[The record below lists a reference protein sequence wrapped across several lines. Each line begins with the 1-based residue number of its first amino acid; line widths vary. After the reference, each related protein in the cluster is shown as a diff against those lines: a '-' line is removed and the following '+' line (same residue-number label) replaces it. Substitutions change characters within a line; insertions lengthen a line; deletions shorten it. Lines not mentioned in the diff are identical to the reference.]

1 MKNISIPIIVRIL
14 FGVVLVLLGLVNFTQ
29 SSPLP
34 NMPEAHMAFER
45 AIIDTGYVT
54 KVVGLVEFAAGLM
67 LILNRYVAFGL
78 VLIAPLSLNFI
89 LFKLF
94 LDPGT
99 FAPIPIVYAFLN
111 AYLAWQYRDKYLPL
125 LQAR

>member
-1 MKNISIPIIVRIL
+1 MKNLSIPIVVRVL

-34 NMPEAHMAFER
+34 NMPEAHMAFEQ

-54 KVVGLVEFAAGLM
+54 KTVGLIEFAAGLM
-67 LILNRYVAFGL
+67 LILNRFVAFGL
-78 VLIAPLSLNFI
+78 LLIAPLSINFI

-111 AYLAWQYRDKYLPL
+111 AYLGWQYREKYKALFET
-125 LQAR
+125 R

>member
-1 MKNISIPIIVRIL
+1 MKNISIPAIVRIL

-29 SSPLP
+29 ISPLP
-34 NMPEAHMAFER
+34 NMPEAHMAFEQ
-45 AIIDTGYVT
+45 AIIDAGYVT
-54 KVVGLVEFAAGLM
+54 KTVGLIEFAVGLM
-67 LILNRYVAFGL
+67 LILNRYAALGL
-78 VLIAPLSLNFI
+78 VLIAPFSVNFV

-111 AYLAWQYRDKYLPL
+111 VYLAWQYREKYKALFET
-125 LQAR
+125 R